1 MNIWLLIS
9 EDDAVDLCSGYVPL
23 TVKAKCLQL
32 LDYRREDER
41 RAARPYVH
49 GKAAS
54 ASKSA
59 RTSKKANETLVHD

>member
-1 MNIWLLIS
+1 MKIWLQVS

-41 RAARPYVH
+41 RAARPVRE
-49 GKAAS
+49 KPVS
-54 ASKSA
+54 VRKTA
-59 RTSKKANETLVHD
+59 RTKQKTEQSERT